1 VQAVENLLLKQIL
14 SDGIKT
20 VKNKVRYSLNLCEST
35 RSWDKE
41 PSDNILGT
49 HDVSV
54 LEVGDGVVEVLS
66 TNGDTHLGGA
76 DVDNLI
82 INHVTQQ
89 FEKSDGIDLTK
100 DRMAMQ
106 RVKEA
111 AEKAK
116 IELSS
121 TVETEINL
129 PYITADASGPK
140 HLLVKFT
147 RAQFERMM
155 QPLISR
161 LITPCE
167 VALKDAGLT
176 KADVDEV
183 ILVGGTTRIPLV
195 QQAIRDFFGQEPN
208 RSVNPDEAV
217 ALGAAVQAG
226 VLSGDVT
233 DMLLLDVT
241 PLSLGI
247 ETMGGVFT
255 KLIEK
260 NTTIPVRKE
269 QVFSTAEDNQPS
281 VTIKVF
287 QGERPIAAD
296 NKMLAQ
302 FELVGISPSPRGE
315 PQIQVCFDIDSNG
328 IVKVSARDQ
337 ATGKQHEVSIQA
349 NGGLTDE
356 EIAEMVKTAE
366 ENASADADRKALAE
380 ARNQADAVVS
390 NAEKQLKDHED
401 KIPKDLL
408 EEVSQAVT
416 ALQSASEG
424 DDITKIQDQTTD
436 LVNKMMKI
444 GELVYSAEQQSP
456 SAA

>member
-1 VQAVENLLLKQIL
+1 
-14 SDGIKT
+14 

-401 KIPKDLL
+401 KIP
-408 EEVSQAVT
+408 EEVRAEVSQAVT

-436 LVNKMMKI
+436 LVNKVMKI